1 MAAMQQQPLSKTTDG
16 RPPLSTLR
24 VDDSLK
30 GKAVIIT
37 GGTSGLGRCIA
48 IACARAGAR
57 GILITGRN
65 ATHGEETLTTIAR
78 EVVAAHGPSGVP
90 SNEICARAFVA
101 VDLADGEAAAT
112 KIMDAAVREF
122 GTVDL
127 LVNSAAACFPRG
139 DLETTTPELWD
150 TMMSTNVKAPFLL
163 TQALAR
169 HLKQRRARGAVVN
182 IGSCA
187 AHGGAPFILAYSCSK
202 AALACFTKNTA
213 AELRPHG
220 IRVNQVNM
228 GWCLTDAEDRG
239 QSATNRFWLA
249 EADAA
254 SPSGRILRPEDTA
267 ASVVHL
273 LSESASMVTGAILDI
288 SPDMLPGIMSG
299 ETCC

>member
-1 MAAMQQQPLSKTTDG
+1 MAAMQQPLSKTTDG

-24 VDDSLK
+24 VDKSLE

-57 GILITGRN
+57 GILVTGRN
-65 ATHGEETLTTIAR
+65 ATRGAETLETVAR

-90 SNEICARAFVA
+90 SCDICARAFVA
-101 VDLADGEAAAT
+101 VDLADGETAAT

-150 TMMSTNVKAPFLL
+150 TMMATNVKAPFLL

-169 HLKQRRARGAVVN
+169 HLKARRARGAVVN

>member
-1 MAAMQQQPLSKTTDG
+1 MAAMQPLSKSEP
-16 RPPLSTLR
+16 PPLSQEPRYRTLE
-24 VDDSLK
+24 
-30 GKAVIIT
+30 GKVVIVT

-48 IACARAGAR
+48 ILCAGAGAR
-57 GILITGRN
+57 GVLVTGRD
-65 ATHGEETLTTIAR
+65 AAR
-78 EVVAAHGPSGVP
+78 GAEVVAKINREWGEA
-90 SNEICARAFVA
+90 AFVA
-101 VDLADGEAAAT
+101 VDLGDETAAT
-112 KIMDAAVREF
+112 KIMDAAIAAF

-139 DLETTTPELWD
+139 DLETTSPELWD
-150 TMMSTNVKAPFLL
+150 TMMTTNVKAPFLI

-202 AALACFTKNTA
+202 AALACFTKNSA

-228 GWCLTDAEDRG
+228 GWCYTEAEDRG
-239 QSATNRFWLA
+239 QSATNPNWLS

-299 ETCC
+299 ETCGA

>member
-1 MAAMQQQPLSKTTDG
+1 MAAMQQQPLSKTTP
-16 RPPLSTLR
+16 PPLSQEPRYRTL
-24 VDDSLK
+24 V
-30 GKAVIIT
+30 GKVVIVT

-48 IACARAGAR
+48 IKCAAAGAR
-57 GILITGRN
+57 GVLVTGRDAARGAEVCDKIN
-65 ATHGEETLTTIAR
+65 REWGEA
-78 EVVAAHGPSGVP
+78 
-90 SNEICARAFVA
+90 AFVA
-101 VDLADGEAAAT
+101 VDLGDEAAAT
-112 KIMDAAVREF
+112 KIMDAAVAAF

-150 TMMSTNVKAPFLL
+150 TMMHTNVKAPFLL
-163 TQALAR
+163 TQAFAR
-169 HLKQRRARGAVVN
+169 HVKARRARGAVVN

-213 AELRPHG
+213 AELRVHG

-228 GWCLTDAEDRG
+228 GWCYTEAEDRG
-239 QSATNRFWLA
+239 QRQTNENWLA

>member
-1 MAAMQQQPLSKTTDG
+1 M
-16 RPPLSTLR
+16 
-24 VDDSLK
+24 
-30 GKAVIIT
+30 VIVT

-48 IACARAGAR
+48 IKCAAAGAR
-57 GILITGRN
+57 GVLVTGRD
-65 ATHGEETLTTIAR
+65 AARGEEVRKKINREWTTNGA
-78 EVVAAHGPSGVP
+78 
-90 SNEICARAFVA
+90 AFVA
-101 VDLADGEAAAT
+101 VDLGDEAAAT

-150 TMMSTNVKAPFLL
+150 TMMHTNVKAPFLL
-163 TQALAR
+163 TQAFAR
-169 HLKQRRARGAVVN
+169 HVKARRARGAVVN

-228 GWCLTDAEDRG
+228 GWCYTEAEDRG
-239 QSATNRFWLA
+239 QSATNPNWLS

-267 ASVVHL
+267 ASVLHL
-273 LSESASMVTGAILDI
+273 LSEASAVVTGAILDI

-299 ETCC
+299 ETCVD

>member
-1 MAAMQQQPLSKTTDG
+1 MAAMQPLSKTTP
-16 RPPLSTLR
+16 PPLSQEPRYRTLE
-24 VDDSLK
+24 
-30 GKAVIIT
+30 GKVVIVT

-48 IACARAGAR
+48 ILCAGAGAR
-57 GILITGRN
+57 GVLVTGRD
-65 ATHGEETLTTIAR
+65 ATRGA
-78 EVVAAHGPSGVP
+78 EVVAKINREWGEA
-90 SNEICARAFVA
+90 AFVA
-101 VDLADGEAAAT
+101 VDLGDEAAAT
-112 KIMDAAVREF
+112 KIMDAAVAAF

-150 TMMSTNVKAPFLL
+150 TMMHTNVKAPFLL
-163 TQALAR
+163 TQAFAR
-169 HLKQRRARGAVVN
+169 HVKARRARGAVVN

-228 GWCLTDAEDRG
+228 GWCYTEAEDRG
-239 QSATNRFWLA
+239 QRQTNENWLA

-273 LSESASMVTGAILDI
+273 LSEASAMVTGAILDI

>member
-1 MAAMQQQPLSKTTDG
+1 MAAMQPLSKTTP
-16 RPPLSTLR
+16 PPLSQEPRYRTLE
-24 VDDSLK
+24 
-30 GKAVIIT
+30 GKVVIVT

-48 IACARAGAR
+48 ILCAGAGAR
-57 GILITGRN
+57 GVLVTGRD
-65 ATHGEETLTTIAR
+65 AARGEEVRKKINREWTTNGA
-78 EVVAAHGPSGVP
+78 
-90 SNEICARAFVA
+90 AFVA
-101 VDLADGEAAAT
+101 VDLGDEAAAT
-112 KIMDAAVREF
+112 KIMDAAVAAF

-150 TMMSTNVKAPFLL
+150 TMMHTNVKAPFLL
-163 TQALAR
+163 TQAFAR
-169 HLKQRRARGAVVN
+169 HVKARRARGAVVN

-228 GWCLTDAEDRG
+228 GWCYTEAEDRG
-239 QSATNRFWLA
+239 QRQTNENWLA

>member
-24 VDDSLK
+24 VDESLK

-65 ATHGEETLTTIAR
+65 ATRGGEALTTIAR

-90 SNEICARAFVA
+90 SCDICARAFVA
-101 VDLADGEAAAT
+101 VDLANEAAASI
-112 KIMDAAVREF
+112 IMDAAVREF

-150 TMMSTNVKAPFLL
+150 TMMHTNVKAPFML
-163 TQALAR
+163 TKLFAR
-169 HLKQRRARGAVVN
+169 HLKARRARGAVVN

-228 GWCLTDAEDRG
+228 GWCYTEAEDRG
-239 QSATNRFWLA
+239 QRQTNENWLA

-267 ASVVHL
+267 ASVLHL
-273 LSESASMVTGAILDI
+273 LSEASAMVTGAILDI

>member
-1 MAAMQQQPLSKTTDG
+1 MAAMQPLSKSEP
-16 RPPLSTLR
+16 PPLSQEPRYRTLE
-24 VDDSLK
+24 
-30 GKAVIIT
+30 GKVVIVT

-48 IACARAGAR
+48 ILCAGAGAR
-57 GILITGRN
+57 GVLVTGRD
-65 ATHGEETLTTIAR
+65 AAR
-78 EVVAAHGPSGVP
+78 GAEVVAKINREWGEA
-90 SNEICARAFVA
+90 AFVA
-101 VDLADGEAAAT
+101 VDLGDETAAT
-112 KIMDAAVREF
+112 KIMDAAIAAF

-139 DLETTTPELWD
+139 DLETTSPELWD
-150 TMMSTNVKAPFLL
+150 TMMTTNVKAPFLI

-202 AALACFTKNTA
+202 AALACFTKNSA

-228 GWCLTDAEDRG
+228 GWCLTEAEDRG
-239 QSATNRFWLA
+239 QSATNPNWLS

-267 ASVVHL
+267 ASVLHL
-273 LSESASMVTGAILDI
+273 LSEASAMVTGAILDI

>member
-1 MAAMQQQPLSKTTDG
+1 MAAMQPLSKTTP
-16 RPPLSTLR
+16 PPLSKQPAYRTLE
-24 VDDSLK
+24 
-30 GKAVIIT
+30 GKVVIVT

-48 IACARAGAR
+48 IDCAKAGAR
-57 GILITGRN
+57 GVLVTGRD
-65 ATHGEETLTTIAR
+65 AARGEEVRKKINREWTTNGA
-78 EVVAAHGPSGVP
+78 
-90 SNEICARAFVA
+90 AFVA
-101 VDLADGEAAAT
+101 VDLGDENAAT
-112 KIMDAAVREF
+112 KIMDAAVAAF

-150 TMMSTNVKAPFLL
+150 TMMATNVKAPFLL
-163 TQALAR
+163 TQAFAR
-169 HLKQRRARGAVVN
+169 HVKARRARGAVVN

-228 GWCLTDAEDRG
+228 GWCYTEAEDRG
-239 QSATNRFWLA
+239 QSATNPNWLS

-267 ASVVHL
+267 ASVLHL
-273 LSESASMVTGAILDI
+273 LSEASAMVTGAILDI

>member
-1 MAAMQQQPLSKTTDG
+1 MAAMQQQPLSKTTP
-16 RPPLSTLR
+16 PPLSQLPGSR
-24 VDDSLK
+24 SLE
-30 GKAVIIT
+30 GKVVIVT

-48 IACARAGAR
+48 IKCAAAGAR
-57 GILITGRN
+57 GVLVTGRD
-65 ATHGEETLTTIAR
+65 ATRGVEVCDKINREWGGEAGSEA
-78 EVVAAHGPSGVP
+78 
-90 SNEICARAFVA
+90 AFVA
-101 VDLADGEAAAT
+101 VDLADENAAT
-112 KIMDAAVREF
+112 TIMDTALAAF

-150 TMMSTNVKAPFLL
+150 TMMTTNLKAPFLI

-228 GWCLTDAEDRG
+228 GWCYTEAEDRG
-239 QSATNRFWLA
+239 QRQTNENWLA

-267 ASVVHL
+267 ASVLHL
-273 LSESASMVTGAILDI
+273 LSEASAMVTGAILDI

>member
-1 MAAMQQQPLSKTTDG
+1 
-16 RPPLSTLR
+16 
-24 VDDSLK
+24 
-30 GKAVIIT
+30 
-37 GGTSGLGRCIA
+37 
-48 IACARAGAR
+48 
-57 GILITGRN
+57 
-65 ATHGEETLTTIAR
+65 
-78 EVVAAHGPSGVP
+78 
-90 SNEICARAFVA
+90 
-101 VDLADGEAAAT
+101 
-112 KIMDAAVREF
+112 MDAAVAAV

-150 TMMSTNVKAPFLL
+150 TMMHTNVKAPFLL
-163 TQALAR
+163 TQAFAR
-169 HLKQRRARGAVVN
+169 HVKARRARGAVVN

-228 GWCLTDAEDRG
+228 GWCYTEAEDRG
-239 QSATNRFWLA
+239 QSATNPNWLS

-267 ASVVHL
+267 ASVLHL
-273 LSESASMVTGAILDI
+273 LSEASAMVAGAILDI

>member
-24 VDDSLK
+24 VDKSLE

-65 ATHGEETLTTIAR
+65 ATRGEETLTTIAR

-90 SNEICARAFVA
+90 SCEICARAFVA
-101 VDLADGEAAAT
+101 VDLADGEAAAK
-112 KIMDAAVREF
+112 KIMDAAVAEF

-150 TMMSTNVKAPFLL
+150 EMMATNVKAPFLL

-187 AHGGAPFILAYSCSK
+187 AHGAFQCIYLIV
-202 AALACFTKNTA
+202 AA
-213 AELRPHG
+213 RSRH
-220 IRVNQVNM
+220 RR
-228 GWCLTDAEDRG
+228 DA
-239 QSATNRFWLA
+239 SST
-249 EADAA
+249 
-254 SPSGRILRPEDTA
+254 T
-267 ASVVHL
+267 
-273 LSESASMVTGAILDI
+273 
-288 SPDMLPGIMSG
+288 
-299 ETCC
+299 

>member
-1 MAAMQQQPLSKTTDG
+1 MAAMQPLSKTTP
-16 RPPLSTLR
+16 PPLSKQPAYRTLE
-24 VDDSLK
+24 
-30 GKAVIIT
+30 GKVVIVT

-48 IACARAGAR
+48 IDCAKAGAR
-57 GILITGRN
+57 GVLVTGRD
-65 ATHGEETLTTIAR
+65 AARGEEVRKKINREWTTNGA
-78 EVVAAHGPSGVP
+78 
-90 SNEICARAFVA
+90 AFVA
-101 VDLADGEAAAT
+101 VDLGDEAAAT
-112 KIMDAAVREF
+112 KIMDAAVAAF

-150 TMMSTNVKAPFLL
+150 TMMHTNVKAPFLL
-163 TQALAR
+163 TQAFAR
-169 HLKQRRARGAVVN
+169 HVKARRARGAVVN

>member
-1 MAAMQQQPLSKTTDG
+1 MAAMQPLSKTTP
-16 RPPLSTLR
+16 PPLSQEPRYRTLE
-24 VDDSLK
+24 
-30 GKAVIIT
+30 GKVVIVT

-48 IACARAGAR
+48 ILCAGAGAR
-57 GILITGRN
+57 GVLVTGRD
-65 ATHGEETLTTIAR
+65 ATRGA
-78 EVVAAHGPSGVP
+78 EVVAKINREWGEA
-90 SNEICARAFVA
+90 AFVA
-101 VDLADGEAAAT
+101 VDLGDEAAAT
-112 KIMDAAVREF
+112 KIMDAAVAAF

-150 TMMSTNVKAPFLL
+150 TMMTTNVKAPFLI
-163 TQALAR
+163 TQAFAR
-169 HLKQRRARGAVVN
+169 HVKARRARGAVVN

-228 GWCLTDAEDRG
+228 GWCYTEAEDRG
-239 QSATNRFWLA
+239 QRQTNENWLA

-273 LSESASMVTGAILDI
+273 LSEASAMVTGAILDI

>member
-1 MAAMQQQPLSKTTDG
+1 MAAMQPLSKTTP
-16 RPPLSTLR
+16 PPLSQEPGFRTLE
-24 VDDSLK
+24 
-30 GKAVIIT
+30 GKVVIVT
-37 GGTSGLGRCIA
+37 GGTSGLGQCIA
-48 IACARAGAR
+48 IKCAAAGAR
-57 GILITGRN
+57 GVLVTGRD
-65 ATHGEETLTTIAR
+65 AARGEEVRKKINREWTTNGA
-78 EVVAAHGPSGVP
+78 
-90 SNEICARAFVA
+90 AFVA
-101 VDLADGEAAAT
+101 VDLADENAAT
-112 KIMDAAVREF
+112 TIMDAAVAAF

-150 TMMSTNVKAPFLL
+150 TMMHTNVKAPFLL
-163 TQALAR
+163 TQAFAR
-169 HLKQRRARGAVVN
+169 HVKARRARGAVVN

-228 GWCLTDAEDRG
+228 GWCYTEAEDRG
-239 QSATNRFWLA
+239 QRQTNENWLA

-273 LSESASMVTGAILDI
+273 LSEASAMVTGAILDI

>member
-24 VDDSLK
+24 VDKSLE

-65 ATHGEETLTTIAR
+65 ATRGGEALTTIAR

-90 SNEICARAFVA
+90 SCDICARAFVA
-101 VDLADGEAAAT
+101 VDLANEAAASI
-112 KIMDAAVREF
+112 IMDAAVREF

-150 TMMSTNVKAPFLL
+150 TMMHTNVKAPFML
-163 TQALAR
+163 TKLFAR
-169 HLKQRRARGAVVN
+169 HLKARRARGAVVN

-267 ASVVHL
+267 ASVLHL
-273 LSESASMVTGAILDI
+273 LSEASAMVTGAILDI

>member
-1 MAAMQQQPLSKTTDG
+1 MQQQPLSKTTP
-16 RPPLSTLR
+16 PPLSQLPGSR
-24 VDDSLK
+24 SLE
-30 GKAVIIT
+30 GKVVIVT

-48 IACARAGAR
+48 IKCAAAGAR
-57 GILITGRN
+57 GVLVTGRD
-65 ATHGEETLTTIAR
+65 ATRGA
-78 EVVAAHGPSGVP
+78 EVVAKINREWGEA
-90 SNEICARAFVA
+90 AFVA
-101 VDLADGEAAAT
+101 VDLGDETAAT
-112 KIMDAAVREF
+112 KIMDAAIAAF

-139 DLETTTPELWD
+139 DLETTSPELWD
-150 TMMSTNVKAPFLL
+150 TMMTTNVKAPFLI

-299 ETCC
+299 ETCGA

>member
-1 MAAMQQQPLSKTTDG
+1 MAAMQPLSKATP
-16 RPPLSTLR
+16 PPLSKQPAYRTLE
-24 VDDSLK
+24 
-30 GKAVIIT
+30 GKVVIVT

-48 IACARAGAR
+48 IDCAKAGAR
-57 GILITGRN
+57 GVLVTGRD
-65 ATHGEETLTTIAR
+65 AARGEEVRKKINREWTTNGA
-78 EVVAAHGPSGVP
+78 
-90 SNEICARAFVA
+90 AFVA
-101 VDLADGEAAAT
+101 VDLADENAAT
-112 KIMDAAVREF
+112 KIMDAAIAAF

-150 TMMSTNVKAPFLL
+150 TMMHTNVKAPFLL
-163 TQALAR
+163 TQAFAR
-169 HLKQRRARGAVVN
+169 HVKARRARGAVVN

-202 AALACFTKNTA
+202 AALACFTKNSA

-228 GWCLTDAEDRG
+228 GWCLTEAEDRG
-239 QSATNRFWLA
+239 QSATNPNWLS

-267 ASVVHL
+267 ASVLHL
-273 LSESASMVTGAILDI
+273 LSEASAMVTGAILDI

>member
-1 MAAMQQQPLSKTTDG
+1 MAAMQQQPLSKAAP
-16 RPPLSTLR
+16 PPLSQLPGSR
-24 VDDSLK
+24 SLE
-30 GKAVIIT
+30 GKVVIVT

-57 GILITGRN
+57 GVLVTGRD
-65 ATHGEETLTTIAR
+65 EAR
-78 EVVAAHGPSGVP
+78 GAEVCNKINREGGKA
-90 SNEICARAFVA
+90 AFVA
-101 VDLADGEAAAT
+101 VDLTDGVAAVT
-112 KIMDAAVREF
+112 KIMVRCCAEF
-122 GTVDL
+122 GMVDC

-150 TMMSTNVKAPFLL
+150 TMMTTNVKAPFML
-163 TQALAR
+163 TQAFAR
-169 HLKQRRARGAVVN
+169 IVKDQRTRGAVVN

-228 GWCLTDAEDRG
+228 GWCYTEAEDRG
-239 QSATNRFWLA
+239 QRQTNENWLA

-267 ASVVHL
+267 ASVLHL
-273 LSESASMVTGAILDI
+273 LSEASAMVTGAILDI

>member
-1 MAAMQQQPLSKTTDG
+1 
-16 RPPLSTLR
+16 
-24 VDDSLK
+24 V
-30 GKAVIIT
+30 VIVT

-48 IACARAGAR
+48 IDCAKAGAR
-57 GILITGRN
+57 GVLVTGRD
-65 ATHGEETLTTIAR
+65 AARGEEVRKKINREWTTNGA
-78 EVVAAHGPSGVP
+78 
-90 SNEICARAFVA
+90 AFVA
-101 VDLADGEAAAT
+101 VDLGDENAAT
-112 KIMDAAVREF
+112 KIMDAAVAAF

-150 TMMSTNVKAPFLL
+150 TMMTTNVKAPFLI
-163 TQALAR
+163 TQAFAR
-169 HLKQRRARGAVVN
+169 HVKARRARGAVVN

-228 GWCLTDAEDRG
+228 GWCYTEAEDRG
-239 QSATNRFWLA
+239 QSATNPNWLS

-267 ASVVHL
+267 ASVLHL
-273 LSESASMVTGAILDI
+273 LSEASAMVTGAILDI

>member
-1 MAAMQQQPLSKTTDG
+1 MAAMQQPLSKSTP
-16 RPPLSTLR
+16 PPLSQLPGSR
-24 VDDSLK
+24 SLE
-30 GKAVIIT
+30 GKVVIVT

-57 GILITGRN
+57 GVLVTGRD
-65 ATHGEETLTTIAR
+65 AKRGA
-78 EVVAAHGPSGVP
+78 EVVAKINREWGEA
-90 SNEICARAFVA
+90 AFVA
-101 VDLADGEAAAT
+101 VDLGDEAAAT
-112 KIMDAAVREF
+112 KIMDAAVAAF

-150 TMMSTNVKAPFLL
+150 TMMHTNVKAPFLL
-163 TQALAR
+163 TQAFAR
-169 HLKQRRARGAVVN
+169 HVKARRARGAVVN

-228 GWCLTDAEDRG
+228 GWCYTEAEDRG
-239 QSATNRFWLA
+239 QSATNPNWLS

-267 ASVVHL
+267 ASVLHL
-273 LSESASMVTGAILDI
+273 LSEASAMVTGAILDI

>member
-1 MAAMQQQPLSKTTDG
+1 MAAMQPLSKTTP
-16 RPPLSTLR
+16 PPLSKQPAYRTLE
-24 VDDSLK
+24 
-30 GKAVIIT
+30 GKVVIVT

-48 IACARAGAR
+48 ILCAGAGAR
-57 GILITGRN
+57 GVLVTGRD
-65 ATHGEETLTTIAR
+65 ATRGEEVRKKINREWTTNGA
-78 EVVAAHGPSGVP
+78 
-90 SNEICARAFVA
+90 AFVA
-101 VDLADGEAAAT
+101 VDLGDEAAAT
-112 KIMDAAVREF
+112 KIMDAAVAAF

-150 TMMSTNVKAPFLL
+150 TMMTTNLKAPFLI

-228 GWCLTDAEDRG
+228 GWCYTEAEDRG
-239 QSATNRFWLA
+239 QRQTNENWLA

-288 SPDMLPGIMSG
+288 SPDMLPGVMSG